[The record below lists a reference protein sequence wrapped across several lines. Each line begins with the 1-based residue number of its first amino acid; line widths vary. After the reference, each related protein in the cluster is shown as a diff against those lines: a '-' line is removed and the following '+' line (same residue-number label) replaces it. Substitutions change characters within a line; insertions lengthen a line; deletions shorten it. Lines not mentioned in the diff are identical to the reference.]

1 MTKNKKRTM
10 MAVLALCC
18 VVIAVIAIW
27 SMMRYNARRELVEQF
42 NSDLALRFD
51 DMMAKTYPLIDSYT
65 AAMIDRAD
73 SIDAIARRAKADND
87 HTYSDAFS
95 IMWEQYLKTPV
106 SGRSLNIMSEY
117 AYLKLSPVYQ
127 MLTNSGNKRKNEADA
142 LQKLSTVG
150 VMLKEPYL
158 LDYDSAISASK
169 TARHNIVDCLKVLE
183 PYRSKQTDIRA
194 WRKITP
200 QEYFKMFEKYN
211 NK

>member
-1 MTKNKKRTM
+1 MTKKNKRVVITLL
-10 MAVLALCC
+10 AVCC
-18 VVIAVIAIW
+18 VIISVWTI
-27 SMMRYNARRELVEQF
+27 MRYNARRELVEQF
-42 NSDLALRFD
+42 NSDLAQRFND
-51 DMMAKTYPLIDSYT
+51 IMERTYPLIDNY
-65 AAMIDRAD
+65 AKAMIDRAD

-142 LQKLSTVG
+142 LQKLSTAG
-150 VMLKEPYL
+150 IMLKEPYL
-158 LDYDSAISASK
+158 LDYDSAISVSK
-169 TARHNIVDCLKVLE
+169 TARHYIVDCLKVLE